1 MANLIFENI
10 DKLVIHKLS
19 SFFSQSSVQ
28 ELLGDFVVSETSE
41 VCLLLANMQETSLK
55 TINHIRL
62 MIEEAELLTVQKQ
75 STKVFVLL
83 LHFPPVQF
91 FQHCYPSLFLK
102 GWDHYYLDTIA
113 YSTVE
118 GIVDIKDW
126 FYKCCFP
133 SQEADPEESD
143 GLFKALMQLLS
154 QAIPFISAR
163 VYFGN
168 KKDASFNSFMN
179 ATQRSEA
186 LKRLLFDCEIGQ
198 VLCRKYC
205 AYWKPRV
212 MAEYLE
218 RAATFS
224 KQRESTLNMTDSIQT
239 QFKALYLDF
248 CVYMLTRAN
257 ENFNLDIIFAEN
269 CSSSLHKLFMDIF
282 KIFPTP
288 KLDQLNL
295 LSHNLPLLQ
304 PSCHC
309 PHFPFFGY
317 VCGLMEKQVEVSG
330 EAANLQVDMLA
341 EKAQE
346 QVIDSLSNSYAP
358 RNPADKL
365 QALINAV
372 MVNLKPVMDVS
383 IIYSG
388 ALGTYLILCT
398 LSNMFM

>member
-1 MANLIFENI
+1 MANLVFEDT

-19 SFFSQSSVQ
+19 SLLSQSSVQ
-28 ELLGDFVVSETSE
+28 ELLRDFVVSETAE

-62 MIEEAELLTVQKQ
+62 MMEEAELLRAHKQ

-83 LHFPPVQF
+83 LHFPPALF
-91 FQHCYPSLFLK
+91 FRHCYPSLFLK
-102 GWDHYYLDTIA
+102 GWDHCYLDTIA
-113 YSTVE
+113 HSTVE
-118 GIVDIKDW
+118 GVVDIKDW

-133 SQEADPEESD
+133 SQEANPDKPD
-143 GLFKALMQLLS
+143 GLFKALMHLLP
-154 QAIPFISAR
+154 QAIPVISAR

-186 LKRLLFDCEIGQ
+186 LKKLLFDCEIGQ
-198 VLCRKYC
+198 VLCEKFC

-224 KQRESTLNMTDSIQT
+224 KQRESTLNITDSIQT

-269 CSSSLHKLFMDIF
+269 SSPSLRKLFIDIF
-282 KIFPTP
+282 RVFPTP
-288 KLDQLNL
+288 KLNQLNL
-295 LSHNLPLLQ
+295 LSNNLPLPQ
-304 PSCHC
+304 PSLHC
-309 PHFPFFGY
+309 PRFPFFGC
-317 VCGLMEKQVEVSG
+317 VCGLMEKQMEVSG

-341 EKAQE
+341 EKVQE
-346 QVIDSLSNSYAP
+346 PVMDSLSVGYAP
-358 RNPADKL
+358 SNPADKL
-365 QALINAV
+365 QALVNAI
-372 MVNLKPVMDVS
+372 MVNMEPIMNVS
-383 IIYSG
+383 I
-388 ALGTYLILCT
+388 
-398 LSNMFM
+398 M